1 MLLCESLG
9 DNSSRLTLLHSFTT
23 LQDSKRSI
31 SPTRGIGET
40 TARTGK

>member
-1 MLLCESLG
+1 MLLCESWG
-9 DNSSRLTLLHSFTT
+9 DESSRLTLHSFTT

-31 SPTRGIGET
+31 SPIRGIGET

>member
-1 MLLCESLG
+1 MLLCESWG
-9 DNSSRLTLLHSFTT
+9 DNSSRLTLHSFAT

>member
-1 MLLCESLG
+1 MLLCESWG
-9 DNSSRLTLLHSFTT
+9 DNSSRLTLNFFTT